1 MSLAMSGADNLGNK
15 AMSIIDHITG
25 FLPDLISIRH
35 DLHAH
40 PEIGF
45 EEERTSDLVASHL
58 ADLSVEVHRGIGK
71 TGLVGLLR
79 NGEGPTIALRSD
91 MDALPMQEMT
101 DLSYRSRSENRF
113 HGCGH
118 DGHMTMLLGAARYL
132 SETRKFAGTAMFV
145 FQPAEEGLG
154 GSRAMISDGLF
165 ERFPCD
171 EIYALHNAP
180 HHPKGIVAISSGSAM
195 AGADFFD
202 IRIKG
207 RGGHAAL
214 PDTTIDPV
222 IVMNT
227 LIQSLQTIV
236 SRNVSPIA
244 SAVIS
249 VTKITAGAAYNVI
262 PDVVEFGGT
271 IRALDEKT
279 RGLVREQ
286 MRQASRGCEVLYGV
300 EIDVNIRDV
309 FSVLVNH
316 PVQTQAVI
324 DVATSLIGSSQV
336 NAECPPFMASED
348 FADMLKIVPGAY
360 FFIGQ
365 ENGPPLHNPAYQ
377 FDDDIIPVGAALLAS
392 VIEARSSM
400 RR

>member
-1 MSLAMSGADNLGNK
+1 
-15 AMSIIDHITG
+15 MSIIDHITG
-25 FLPDLISIRH
+25 FLPDLVSIRH
-35 DLHAH
+35 DLHQN

-45 EEERTSDLVASHL
+45 EEERTSHVVATYL
-58 ADLSVEVHRGIGK
+58 DALGIDVHRGIGK

-79 NGEGPTIALRSD
+79 NGDGPTVALRSD
-91 MDALPMQEMT
+91 MDALPMQELT
-101 DLSYRSRSENRF
+101 DLPYRSRIENRF

-132 SETRKFAGTAMFV
+132 AETKNFAGTAMFV

-165 ERFPCD
+165 KRFPCD

-180 HHPKGIVAISSGSAM
+180 HHPKGTVAISNGPAM

-202 IRIKG
+202 IRIQGK
-207 RGGHAAL
+207 GGHAAL
-214 PDTTIDPV
+214 PDTTVDPV

-227 LIQSLQTIV
+227 LIQSFQTIV
-236 SRNVSPIA
+236 SRNVSPIS

-249 VTKITAGAAYNVI
+249 VTKISAGSAYNVI
-262 PDVVEFGGT
+262 PDLVELGGT
-271 IRALDEKT
+271 IRALDEGT
-279 RGLVREQ
+279 RALVRKK
-286 MRQASRGCEVLYGV
+286 MRQVSKGCEELYGV
-300 EIDVNIRDV
+300 EIQVDIRDV
-309 FSVLVNH
+309 FSVLHNH
-316 PVQTQAVI
+316 PVQTQSVVDIASSLLGQKQ
-324 DVATSLIGSSQV
+324 VAA
-336 NAECPPFMASED
+336 NCPPFMASED

-365 ENGPPLHNPAYQ
+365 EDSAPLHNPSYK

-392 VIEARSSM
+392 IVETRSSV
-400 RR
+400 R

>member
-1 MSLAMSGADNLGNK
+1 
-15 AMSIIDHITG
+15 MSIIDHITG
-25 FLPDLISIRH
+25 FLPDLIAIRH
-35 DLHAH
+35 DLHAN

-45 EEERTSDLVASHL
+45 EEERTSDVVATHL
-58 ADLSVEVHRGIGK
+58 QAMGVEVHRGIGK
-71 TGLVGLLR
+71 TGLVGLLK

-91 MDALPMQEMT
+91 MDALPMQELT
-101 DLSYRSRSENRF
+101 NLPYRSRHDNRF

-132 SETRKFAGTAMFV
+132 SETRNFAGTAMFV

-180 HHPKGIVAISSGSAM
+180 HHPKGTVAISRGPAM

-207 RGGHAAL
+207 KGGHAAL

-236 SRNVSPIA
+236 SRNISPIS

-249 VTKITAGAAYNVI
+249 VTKISAGSAYNVI
-262 PDVVEFGGT
+262 PDVVELGGT
-271 IRALDEKT
+271 IRALDEDT
-279 RGLVREQ
+279 RLLARERMLQ
-286 MRQASRGCEVLYGV
+286 TARGCEELYGV
-300 EIDVNIRDV
+300 EIEVDIRDV
-309 FSVLVNH
+309 FSVLNNH

-324 DVATSLIGSSQV
+324 DITSSLLGSGHV

-365 ENGPPLHNPAYQ
+365 ENSAPLHNPAYK
-377 FDDDIIPVGAALLAS
+377 FDDDIIPVGAATLAS
-392 VIEARSSM
+392 VVEARSLI
-400 RR
+400 RQ

>member
-1 MSLAMSGADNLGNK
+1 
-15 AMSIIDHITG
+15 MSIIDHITS
-25 FLPDLISIRH
+25 FLPDLVAIRH

-45 EEERTSDLVASHL
+45 EEERTSDVVATHL
-58 ADLSVEVHRGIGK
+58 QDMGVEVHRGIGK
-71 TGLVGLLR
+71 TGVVGLLK

-91 MDALPMQEMT
+91 MDALPMQELT
-101 DLSYRSRSENRF
+101 DLPYRSRHDNRF

-118 DGHMTMLLGAARYL
+118 DGHMTMLLGAARFL
-132 SETRKFAGTAMFV
+132 SETRNFSGTVMFV

-154 GSRAMISDGLF
+154 GSRAMIADGLF

-180 HHPKGIVAISSGSAM
+180 HHPKGTVAISRGPAM

-207 RGGHAAL
+207 KGGHAAL

-236 SRNVSPIA
+236 SRNVSPIS

-249 VTKITAGAAYNVI
+249 VTKILAGSAYNVI
-262 PDVVEFGGT
+262 PDVVECGGT
-271 IRALDEKT
+271 IRALDEGT
-279 RGLVREQ
+279 RLLIREK
-286 MRQASRGCEVLYGV
+286 MRQASKGCEALYGV
-300 EIDVNIRDV
+300 EIDVDIRNV
-309 FSVLVNH
+309 FSVLFNH
-316 PVQTQAVI
+316 HAQTQAVVDI
-324 DVATSLIGSSQV
+324 AGSLLGETQV
-336 NAECPPFMASED
+336 TADCPPFMASED
-348 FADMLKIVPGAY
+348 FADMLNIVPGAY

-365 ENGPPLHNPAYQ
+365 ENTAPLHNPAYD

-392 VIEARSSM
+392 IAQTRSSL

>member
-1 MSLAMSGADNLGNK
+1 
-15 AMSIIDHITG
+15 MSIIDHITG
-25 FLPDLISIRH
+25 LLPDLIAIRH
-35 DLHAH
+35 DLHAN

-45 EEERTSDLVASHL
+45 EEERTSDVVATHL
-58 ADLSVEVHRGIGK
+58 QAMGVEVHRGIGK
-71 TGLVGLLR
+71 TGVVGLLK

-91 MDALPMQEMT
+91 MDALPMQELT
-101 DLSYRSRSENRF
+101 DLPYRSRHDNRF

-132 SETRKFAGTAMFV
+132 SETRNFSGTVMFV

-154 GSRAMISDGLF
+154 GSRAMIADGLF

-180 HHPKGIVAISSGSAM
+180 HHPKGTVAISRGPAM

-214 PDTTIDPV
+214 PDTTIDP
-222 IVMNT
+222 IIAMNT

-236 SRNVSPIA
+236 SRNISPIS

-249 VTKITAGAAYNVI
+249 VTKIVAGSAYNVI

-271 IRALDEKT
+271 IRALDEGT
-279 RGLVREQ
+279 RVLIREK
-286 MRQASRGCEVLYGV
+286 MRQASKGCEELYAV
-300 EIDVNIRDV
+300 EINVDIRNV
-309 FSVLVNH
+309 FSVLSNH
-316 PVQTQAVI
+316 PAQTQAVVDI
-324 DVATSLIGSSQV
+324 ASSLLGESEVA
-336 NAECPPFMASED
+336 ADCPPFMASED
-348 FADMLKIVPGAY
+348 FADMLNIVPGAY

-365 ENGPPLHNPAYQ
+365 ENTAPLHNPSYE

-392 VIEARSSM
+392 IVQTRSASL
-400 RR
+400 R

>member
-1 MSLAMSGADNLGNK
+1 
-15 AMSIIDHITG
+15 MSIIDHITG
-25 FLPDLISIRH
+25 LLPDLIAIRH
-35 DLHAH
+35 DLHAN

-45 EEERTSDLVASHL
+45 EEERTSDVVATHL
-58 ADLSVEVHRGIGK
+58 QAMGVEVHRGIGK
-71 TGLVGLLR
+71 TGVVGLLK

-91 MDALPMQEMT
+91 MDALPMQELT
-101 DLSYRSRSENRF
+101 DLPYRSRHDNRF

-132 SETRKFAGTAMFV
+132 SETRNFSGTVMFV

-154 GSRAMISDGLF
+154 GSRAMIADGLF

-180 HHPKGIVAISSGSAM
+180 HHPKGTVAISRGPAM

-207 RGGHAAL
+207 KGGHAAL

-236 SRNVSPIA
+236 SRNVSPIS

-249 VTKITAGAAYNVI
+249 VTKISAGSAYNVI
-262 PDVVEFGGT
+262 PDVVELGGT
-271 IRALDEKT
+271 IRALDEDT
-279 RGLVREQ
+279 RLLARERMLQ
-286 MRQASRGCEVLYGV
+286 TARGCEELYGI
-300 EIDVNIRDV
+300 EIEVDIRDV
-309 FSVLVNH
+309 FSVLHNH
-316 PVQTQAVI
+316 PVQTQALI
-324 DVATSLIGSSQV
+324 DIAGSLLGSGNV

-360 FFIGQ
+360 YFIGQ
-365 ENGPPLHNPAYQ
+365 ENGAPLHNPAYK

-392 VIEARSSM
+392 IAQTRILCAGDN
-400 RR
+400 

>member
-1 MSLAMSGADNLGNK
+1 ME
-15 AMSIIDHITG
+15 IIDHITG
-25 FLPDLISIRH
+25 FFPELVSIRH
-35 DLHAH
+35 DLHEH

-45 EEERTSDLVASHL
+45 EERRTSDIVATHL
-58 ADLSVEVHRGIGK
+58 HAMGVEVHRGIGK

-79 NGEGPTIALRSD
+79 NGDGPTIALRSD
-91 MDALPMQEMT
+91 MDALPMQELT
-101 DLSYRSRSENRF
+101 DLPYRSRIENRF

-132 SETRKFAGTAMFV
+132 AETKNFIGTAMFI

-154 GSRAMISDGLF
+154 GSRAMIADGLF

-180 HHPKGIVAISSGSAM
+180 HHPKGTVAISTGPAM

-207 RGGHAAL
+207 KGGHAAL

-227 LIQSLQTIV
+227 LIQSFQTIV
-236 SRNVSPIA
+236 SRNISPIS

-249 VTKITAGAAYNVI
+249 VTKISAGSAYNVI
-262 PDVVEFGGT
+262 PDVVELGGT
-271 IRALDEKT
+271 VRALDEGT
-279 RGLVREQ
+279 RVLVREK
-286 MRQASRGCEVLYGV
+286 MRQASKGCEELYGV
-300 EIDVNIRDV
+300 EIDVDIRDV
-309 FSVLVNH
+309 FSVLSNH
-316 PVQTQAVI
+316 PVQTKAVVDI
-324 DVATSLIGSSQV
+324 SSSLLGETQVAAS
-336 NAECPPFMASED
+336 CPPFMASED
-348 FADMLKIVPGAY
+348 FADMLNIVPGAY

-365 ENGPPLHNPAYQ
+365 DNTAPLHNPFYE
-377 FDDDIIPVGAALLAS
+377 FDDDIIPVGAALLALI
-392 VIEARSSM
+392 VQTRSSL
-400 RR
+400 RL

>member
-1 MSLAMSGADNLGNK
+1 
-15 AMSIIDHITG
+15 MSIVNHITG
-25 FLPDLISIRH
+25 FLPDLVSIRH
-35 DLHAH
+35 DLHAN

-45 EEERTSDLVASHL
+45 EEERTSDVVATHL
-58 ADLSVEVHRGIGK
+58 QAMGIEVHRGIGK

-79 NGEGPTIALRSD
+79 NGDGPTIALRSD
-91 MDALPMQEMT
+91 MDALPMQELT
-101 DLSYRSRSENRF
+101 NLPYRSRIENRF

-132 SETRKFAGTAMFV
+132 AETKNFAGTAMFV

-180 HHPKGIVAISSGSAM
+180 HHPKGTVAISNGAAM

-202 IRIKG
+202 IRIRGK
-207 RGGHAAL
+207 GGHAAL
-214 PDTTIDPV
+214 PDTTVDPV

-227 LIQSLQTIV
+227 LIQSFQTIV
-236 SRNVSPIA
+236 SRNISPIS

-249 VTKITAGAAYNVI
+249 VTKISAGSAYNVI
-262 PDVVEFGGT
+262 PDLVELGGT
-271 IRALDEKT
+271 IRALDEAT
-279 RGLVREQ
+279 RVLVRQ
-286 MRQASRGCEVLYGV
+286 KMRQVSKGCEELYGV
-300 EIDVNIRDV
+300 EIQVDIRDV
-309 FSVLVNH
+309 FSVLYNH
-316 PVQTQAVI
+316 PVQTQSVVDIAS
-324 DVATSLIGSSQV
+324 SLLGQKQV
-336 NAECPPFMASED
+336 EANCPPFMASED

-365 ENGPPLHNPAYQ
+365 ENTAPLHNPSYI

-392 VIEARSSM
+392 IVETRSSV
-400 RR
+400 R

>member
-1 MSLAMSGADNLGNK
+1 
-15 AMSIIDHITG
+15 MSIIDHITG
-25 FLPDLISIRH
+25 LLPDLIAIRH
-35 DLHAH
+35 DLHAN

-45 EEERTSDLVASHL
+45 EEERTSDVVATHL
-58 ADLSVEVHRGIGK
+58 QAMGVEVHRGIGK
-71 TGLVGLLR
+71 TGVVGLLK

-91 MDALPMQEMT
+91 MDALPMQELT
-101 DLSYRSRSENRF
+101 DLPYRSRHDNRF

-132 SETRKFAGTAMFV
+132 SETRNFSGTVMFV

-154 GSRAMISDGLF
+154 GSRAMIADGLF

-180 HHPKGIVAISSGSAM
+180 HHPKGTVAISRGPAM

-207 RGGHAAL
+207 KGGHAAL

-236 SRNVSPIA
+236 SRNVSPIS

-249 VTKITAGAAYNVI
+249 VTKISAGSAYNVI
-262 PDVVEFGGT
+262 PDVVELGGT
-271 IRALDEKT
+271 IRALDEDT
-279 RGLVREQ
+279 RLLARERMLQ
-286 MRQASRGCEVLYGV
+286 TARGCEELYGI
-300 EIDVNIRDV
+300 EIEVDIRDV
-309 FSVLVNH
+309 FSVLHNH
-316 PVQTQAVI
+316 PVQTQALI
-324 DVATSLIGSSQV
+324 DIAGSLLGSGNV

-360 FFIGQ
+360 YFIGQ
-365 ENGPPLHNPAYQ
+365 ENGAPLHNPAYK
-377 FDDDIIPVGAALLAS
+377 FDDDIIPLGAALLVSIAQTR
-392 VIEARSSM
+392 ILCAGDN
-400 RR
+400 

>member
-1 MSLAMSGADNLGNK
+1 
-15 AMSIIDHITG
+15 MSIIDHITG
-25 FLPDLISIRH
+25 FLPDLIAIRH
-35 DLHAH
+35 DLHAN

-45 EEERTSDLVASHL
+45 EEERTSDVVATHL
-58 ADLSVEVHRGIGK
+58 QAMGVEVHRSIGK
-71 TGLVGLLR
+71 TGLVGLLK

-91 MDALPMQEMT
+91 MDALPMQELT
-101 DLSYRSRSENRF
+101 NLPYRSRHDNRF

-132 SETRKFAGTAMFV
+132 SETRNFTGTAMFV

-180 HHPKGIVAISSGSAM
+180 HHPKGTVAISRGPAM

-207 RGGHAAL
+207 KGGHAAL

-236 SRNVSPIA
+236 SRNISPIS

-249 VTKITAGAAYNVI
+249 VTKISAGSAYNVI
-262 PDVVEFGGT
+262 PDVVELAGT
-271 IRALDEKT
+271 IRALDEDT
-279 RGLVREQ
+279 RLLARERMLQ
-286 MRQASRGCEVLYGV
+286 SARGCEELYGV
-300 EIDVNIRDV
+300 EIEVDIRDV
-309 FSVLVNH
+309 FSVLNNQ

-324 DVATSLIGSSQV
+324 DIASSLLGSGNV

-365 ENGPPLHNPAYQ
+365 ENTAPLHNPAYQ
-377 FDDDIIPVGAALLAS
+377 FDDDIIPVGAALLAL
-392 VIEARSSM
+392 IARTRSLSH
-400 RR
+400 R